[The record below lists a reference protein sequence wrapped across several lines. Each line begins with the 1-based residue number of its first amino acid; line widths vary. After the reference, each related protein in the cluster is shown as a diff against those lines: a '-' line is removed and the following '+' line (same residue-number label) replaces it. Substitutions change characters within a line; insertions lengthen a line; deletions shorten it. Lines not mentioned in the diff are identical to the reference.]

1 MDQRARIAGAK
12 NGFSGETLRRA
23 YLTDAASYWKKV
35 LFRSTAKAG
44 AGPGAK
50 GESDFGGGSVARF
63 EPEQRQAS
71 SAGPR
76 PGSAAQ
82 KALDPR
88 SRSFEER
95 GFDAARDRRRLR
107 PYWPPQGEALEL
119 PGGRKQVQVLT
130 AKSDVDGALEAQLA
144 FLTRGGHRLFYLNEE
159 ELAELEKLAPRIS
172 EYFELWE
179 EKAKEAAESE
189 DSKRLHRE
197 LQQRPLE

>member
-1 MDQRARIAGAK
+1 MSSFRRSGQCVLRQVRARAVAGKASRPAK
-12 NGFSGETLRRA
+12 PTG
-23 YLTDAASYWKKV
+23 
-35 LFRSTAKAG
+35 
-44 AGPGAK
+44 
-50 GESDFGGGSVARF
+50 
-63 EPEQRQAS
+63 
-71 SAGPR
+71 
-76 PGSAAQ
+76 AAQ
-82 KALDPR
+82 ADPR
-88 SRSFEER
+88 ARSFEER
-95 GFDAARDRRRLR
+95 GFEAARDRRRLR
-107 PYWPPQGEALEL
+107 PYWPPPEGEGLEL

-189 DSKRLHRE
+189 DSKRLHKE